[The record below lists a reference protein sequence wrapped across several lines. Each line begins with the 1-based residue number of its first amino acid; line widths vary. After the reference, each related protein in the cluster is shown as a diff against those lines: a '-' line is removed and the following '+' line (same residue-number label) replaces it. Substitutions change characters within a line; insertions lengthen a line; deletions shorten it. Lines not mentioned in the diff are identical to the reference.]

1 VVQFVVAY
9 PPPGAFCKNTR
20 ARMGLNEAR
29 VIQKVVTHPIGGS
42 ADRIVRVPKGTRGHV
57 AGYQKTEYWI
67 LILLWH
73 QNLLFPSGTR
83 RILSG
88 LPIHQRL
95 YQIAGGGSA
104 DSIVRVPIGTRGRV
118 KKCSNLGKPKKWSVS
133 FYLRIFNPSF
143 FPKLTYYRGTNS
155 FSAGAC
161 TCELF
166 EN

>member
-1 VVQFVVAY
+1 
-9 PPPGAFCKNTR
+9 
-20 ARMGLNEAR
+20 MGLNEAR

-88 LPIHQRL
+88 LSTYRHL
-95 YQIAGGGSA
+95 
-104 DSIVRVPIGTRGRV
+104 RV
-118 KKCSNLGKPKKWSVS
+118 
-133 FYLRIFNPSF
+133 
-143 FPKLTYYRGTNS
+143 
-155 FSAGAC
+155 GARHAVPLQKFWKFVMKEAQ
-161 TCELF
+161 TMTIISQFDIL
-166 EN
+166 